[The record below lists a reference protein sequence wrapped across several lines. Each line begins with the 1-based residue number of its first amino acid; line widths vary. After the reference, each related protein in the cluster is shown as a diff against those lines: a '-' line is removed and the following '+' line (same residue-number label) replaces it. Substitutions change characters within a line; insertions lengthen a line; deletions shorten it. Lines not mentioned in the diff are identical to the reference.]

1 LSNIGSYEQRLKGFD
16 WGLAKDVLAWEEGEP
31 LNIGAIC
38 SDRICSSGGAEK
50 TALIWEGS
58 GGERRTYTFGD
69 LSRHSNAFAAF
80 LRDLGLEPGDRI
92 CVFMDK
98 IPSLYFAFLGI
109 LKMGGIVQ
117 PLFSAFGD
125 ESLEVRLASA
135 QTSAIL
141 TTRRHVKKVRKIK
154 ERLPD
159 LKHTIVVEGDAS
171 KLKDDEILFEVE
183 SVPTVATF
191 DVYDSGPE
199 TPSVLHY
206 TSGTTGQPKGA
217 QHAHGSIWSQVLTTH
232 WVLDLR
238 DDDVYWCTADPGWV
252 TGTSYGIIG
261 PWALGATQC
270 VLDSGFTTARWYK
283 FIEDN
288 RVSVWYSAP
297 TAIRALM
304 RDGEEPVRQHDLSSL
319 RHLASVGEPLN
330 AEAVVWSKRVY
341 GLPFHDTFWQTE
353 TGSIMVSNY
362 PGMRIKPGS
371 MGKPFPGITA
381 SILDLKSH
389 EPLAEPGGVGLLA
402 FRPGWPAM
410 FHGYRGRPDVY
421 REKFV
426 GASENAPLEE
436 LRSDPG
442 LWYVSG
448 DRASRDEDGYF
459 WFVGRDDD
467 VINTGGHLVGPFEI
481 ESALVEHDAVAE
493 AAAIGKPDA
502 VNMEVVKAFVTLNPD
517 YEPSDDLELSIM
529 NFIRKRLSPLAMP
542 QEIEYVEK
550 LPRTRS
556 GKILRRYLK
565 AIEWGEDVGDLS
577 TLEDD

>member
-1 LSNIGSYEQRLKGFD
+1 
-16 WGLAKDVLAWEEGEP
+16 
-31 LNIGAIC
+31 
-38 SDRICSSGGAEK
+38 
-50 TALIWEGS
+50 
-58 GGERRTYTFGD
+58 
-69 LSRHSNAFAAF
+69 
-80 LRDLGLEPGDRI
+80 
-92 CVFMDK
+92 
-98 IPSLYFAFLGI
+98 
-109 LKMGGIVQ
+109 
-117 PLFSAFGD
+117 
-125 ESLEVRLASA
+125 
-135 QTSAIL
+135 
-141 TTRRHVKKVRKIK
+141 
-154 ERLPD
+154 
-159 LKHTIVVEGDAS
+159 
-171 KLKDDEILFEVE
+171 
-183 SVPTVATF
+183 
-191 DVYDSGPE
+191 
-199 TPSVLHY
+199 VLHY

-238 DDDVYWCTADPGWV
+238 DDDIYWCTADPGWV

-261 PWALGATQC
+261 PWALGITQC
-270 VLDSGFTTARWYK
+270 VLDGGFTAPRWSK

-288 RVSVWYSAP
+288 RVTVWYSAP
-297 TAIRALM
+297 TAIRSLM
-304 RDGEEPVRQHDLSSL
+304 RDGEGPVAERDLSSL

-330 AEAVVWSKRVY
+330 PEAVLWSEKVY

-353 TGSIMVSNY
+353 TGSIMISNY

-371 MGKPFPGITA
+371 MGKPFPGIKA
-381 SILDLKSH
+381 AVLGLKTH
-389 EPLAEPGGVGLLA
+389 EPLKEPGNVGLIA

-410 FHGYRGRPDVY
+410 FHGYWDRPEEY
-421 REKFV
+421 RSKFV
-426 GASENAPLEE
+426 GAAGDAPIES
-436 LRSDPG
+436 LRSDRD

-448 DRASRDEDGYF
+448 DRASVDEDGYF

-493 AAAIGKPDA
+493 AAAVGKPDP
-502 VNMEVVKAFVTLNPD
+502 VNMEVVKAFVTLNPG

-556 GKILRRYLK
+556 GKILRRYLR
-565 AIEWGEDVGDLS
+565 AIEWGEEVGDLS